1 MDVPAAIRTLVSVH
15 DVMPATLTRV
25 QPLVEWL
32 EAAGVYPI
40 TLLVVP
46 GLDWSEAQLAVLR
59 EYAARGHQ
67 LAGHGWIHRVERY
80 GGIRH
85 RLHACFVSRNVAEH
99 LTLDTSGRLA
109 LMRRCHDWFGAHG
122 LGAPRLYVP
131 PAWALG
137 RVTRAALVEL
147 PFEYCEVFGGVIAT
161 RTGRFHP
168 LPLLGYEA
176 DAAWRI
182 PIIRLWNRY
191 NRARAQAR
199 GWLRLG
205 VHPYDPELA
214 LAADLHADLR
224 RFRHYADYD
233 ALDAEDEA
241 IRDGDS

>member
-1 MDVPAAIRTLVSVH
+1 MH
-15 DVMPATLTRV
+15 
-25 QPLVEWL
+25 
-32 EAAGVYPI
+32 PI

-59 EYAARGHQ
+59 EYEAQGHA
-67 LAGHGWIHRVERY
+67 LAGHGWVHCVERY
-80 GGIRH
+80 GGIGH
-85 RLHACFVSRNVAEH
+85 RLHARFVSRNVAEH
-99 LTLDTSGRLA
+99 LALDAPGRLA

-131 PAWALG
+131 PAWAMG
-137 RVTRAALVEL
+137 RMTREALAGL
-147 PFEYCEVFGGVIAT
+147 PFEYYEIFGGVIAT

-168 LPLLGYEA
+168 LPMLGYEA
-176 DAAWRI
+176 DVAWRV

-191 NRARAQAR
+191 NRTRAGRR

-214 LAADLHADLR
+214 LADDLRADLR
-224 RFRHYADYD
+224 RFRHYADYG

-241 IRDGDS
+241 LRDSDS